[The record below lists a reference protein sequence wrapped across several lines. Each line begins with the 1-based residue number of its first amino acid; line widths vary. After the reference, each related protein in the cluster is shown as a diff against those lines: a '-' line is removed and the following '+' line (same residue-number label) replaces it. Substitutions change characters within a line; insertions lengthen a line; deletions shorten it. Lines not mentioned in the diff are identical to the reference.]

1 MPFVQPRG
9 VQESVVTPSIAKS
22 PAARRAE
29 MEKSCRV
36 RNGWVKSI
44 NDENLSIF
52 TKTWQP
58 VGVNVQSVVVFVH
71 DITEHCERYHPFF
84 IYFAAKGI
92 EVQAFDLP
100 GFGETG
106 GRANNLGVTGGYK
119 VLLTEIDHAIARA
132 VSSHPSRPVFLMGH
146 GMGGALVLNYACG
159 LGHQRGALAGIIVSS
174 PYIKPSS
181 NGAGSKFPGTYNQL
195 SKWYPN
201 MRCPFVVLP
210 EELTRDKDEQ
220 QRHCDDGLILDA
232 VSLQCLAD
240 MIYQGQKILVS
251 RWKHYP
257 INLPALVFH
266 GLDDPICS
274 CKATATV
281 CHQIIQ
287 LEPIN
292 FRFKSWKCNRHDPHW
307 DNDYQAVRSEY
318 VHWIRSLTR
327 HFTRPPLETEFPCQP
342 HFLAPLNRQNSEVT
356 VSHRSSTSER
366 VIQGIMEVFDPS
378 QPQPPEQQQQQ
389 EQSTTTKKKWSLF
402 GRSKHKKVAGRG
414 EAERSVAET
423 LGLPQGQPGNNVG
436 GMAGTSSEHD
446 DLASE
451 DLSIPTTETTRMA
464 TVSNSEPE
472 PIQDLAGL
480 IRQREQ
486 EQLKREEK
494 RRELGLE
501 EEDKQQ
507 NQEQGADTTALS
519 AKIMGPEGT
528 DTLNSQPSLQ
538 SETNKTIHDS
548 EGAGV
553 HDVSVDAQAT
563 GDSLETEKR
572 ADVAEEE
579 HEQQQ
584 PEPQSQSTES
594 DQINHIVNESLA
606 CNDPPV
612 DSDIPATD
620 STVVMKQV
628 SQNSHETDDNNASHN
643 PTEEDN
649 VQPPNSEQSS
659 DLSLTSDSIVPGD
672 GESVS
677 SSLTISRNEEVTVED
692 IESIKHV
699 DLLPKST
706 TLESDTPESESPIS
720 PDVLLNQLM
729 HDITTTLSNPL
740 PDTVDEK
747 GLATPKGSC
756 SEL

>member
-9 VQESVVTPSIAKS
+9 VQVVSKHAPPPLSSPSHSSQPSASSSASIFTDISQESVVTPSIAKS

-58 VGVNVQSVVVFVH
+58 VGVSVQSVVVFVH

-146 GMGGALVLNYACG
+146 GM
-159 LGHQRGALAGIIVSS
+159 
-174 PYIKPSS
+174 PSS

-266 GLDDPICS
+266 GVDDPICS

-402 GRSKHKKVAGRG
+402 GRSKHKKMAGRG
-414 EAERSVAET
+414 EAERSIAET

-480 IRQREQ
+480 IRQHEQ

-507 NQEQGADTTALS
+507 NQEPGADTTALS
-519 AKIMGPEGT
+519 AEIMGPEGT
-528 DTLNSQPSLQ
+528 DTLNPQPSLQ
-538 SETNKTIHDS
+538 PETNKASHDS
-548 EGAGV
+548 EGAGA
-553 HDVSVDAQAT
+553 HGVSVDAQAT

-579 HEQQQ
+579 YEQQQ

-594 DQINHIVNESLA
+594 DQINHIVNESPT

-620 STVVMKQV
+620 CTVVMKQI
-628 SQNSHETDDNNASHN
+628 SQSSRETDDNNTSHN
-643 PTEEDN
+643 PTEEDS
-649 VQPPNSEQSS
+649 VQPPNSEQSI
-659 DLSLTSDSIVPGD
+659 DLSLTGESIVPGD
-672 GESVS
+672 GQSVFT
-677 SSLTISRNEEVTVED
+677 SLTISRNEEVTVED

-699 DLLPKST
+699 DLLSKST

-740 PDTVDEK
+740 PVAVDEK
-747 GLATPKGSC
+747 SLATP
-756 SEL
+756 